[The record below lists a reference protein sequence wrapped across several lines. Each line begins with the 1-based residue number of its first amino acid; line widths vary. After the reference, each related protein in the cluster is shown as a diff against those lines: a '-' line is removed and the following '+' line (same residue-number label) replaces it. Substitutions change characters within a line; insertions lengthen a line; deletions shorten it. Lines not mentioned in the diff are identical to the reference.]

1 MIVKPVIMRR
11 IIALIKLVCD
21 NVYGFGKDERL
32 DKQEAHGLLYFIYK
46 SNYILGIS
54 VIYT

>member
-1 MIVKPVIMRR
+1 MK
-11 IIALIKLVCD
+11 LICD
-21 NVYGFGKDERL
+21 NVYEFGKDGRL
-32 DKQEAHGLLYFIYK
+32 GKQEAHSLLYPIYK